1 MLQDVVWTGAGAS
14 RVRTTGTRAMSTP
27 GKLEVT
33 IKINQL
39 PTGVTTTPNGWK
51 EFGLDC
57 GGRTVTVALR
67 PKLFSKLEAAST
79 QYPEWVAALTG
90 QMGPTTAGGF
100 VLLEPNL
107 QVFERKPK
115 APAQPPT
122 P

>member
-1 MLQDVVWTGAGAS
+1 MP
-14 RVRTTGTRAMSTP
+14 TP

-39 PTGVTTTPNGWK
+39 PTEVTTTTNGWK

-67 PKLFSKLEAAST
+67 PKLFAKLEAAAT
-79 QYPEWVAALTG
+79 QYPEWVAAITG
-90 QMGPTTAGGF
+90 QMGSLTSGGF
-100 VLLEPNL
+100 VLVEPNL

-115 APAQPPT
+115 SPSPST
-122 P
+122 PDPSSKG

>member
-1 MLQDVVWTGAGAS
+1 
-14 RVRTTGTRAMSTP
+14 MSTP

-39 PTGVTTTPNGWK
+39 PTGVTTVQNGWK

-57 GGRTVTVALR
+57 GGRTVTVTLR
-67 PKLFSKLEAAST
+67 PKLFANLEAAAT

-90 QMGPTTAGGF
+90 QMGPQTADGF

-107 QVFERKPK
+107 QVFEKKPK
-115 APAQPPT
+115 PPGDKPPPPAP
-122 P
+122 

>member
-1 MLQDVVWTGAGAS
+1 
-14 RVRTTGTRAMSTP
+14 MSTP

-39 PTGVTTTPNGWK
+39 PTEVTTGQNGWK

-57 GGRTVTVALR
+57 GGRTVTVTLR
-67 PKLFSKLEAAST
+67 PKLFAKLESAAT

-90 QMGPTTAGGF
+90 QMGPQTSDGF

-115 APAQPPT
+115 APPQPTT

>member
-1 MLQDVVWTGAGAS
+1 
-14 RVRTTGTRAMSTP
+14 MSTP

-57 GGRTVTVALR
+57 GGRTVTVTLR
-67 PKLFSKLEAAST
+67 PKLFSKLETAAT
-79 QYPEWVAALTG
+79 QWPEWVAALTG
-90 QMGPTTAGGF
+90 QMGPPTSDGF

-115 APAQPPT
+115 ATASPPGTAQPAT